1 MDNSTRS
8 TGRQV
13 DKSTGRQVNRSTSRQ
28 INNAKIAN
36 TNPNLT
42 IDLTGSFLLTI
53 ALGRQVD
60 RSTSPQ
66 VDKSILPK
74 YING

>member
-36 TNPNLT
+36 TNPNPA